1 MFHHIH
7 TSTTASGETLRWLNL
22 PDGKVRRK
30 FFPPA
35 NPRNFQE
42 RIADHIAFSPDG
54 RTLASAERDHTVVL
68 YETASGLPRRVLAG
82 HRNNVSR
89 LAFTRDGRRLV
100 TVSADLTGLVWDLS
114 LASAGVR
121 KRSKDEPAQAWSDL
135 ADCLDGGK
143 VHRAMAM
150 LAGDPHGA
158 VVLLRAQLQPA
169 RAVDA
174 KQLARLLADL
184 DSDRFD
190 VRSVAFAKL
199 DEFGDAITG
208 ALRGQLKKNLS
219 LEVRRRLQVLLE
231 KHDPATLSS
240 DRLRAIRAV
249 ELLEHLGTPPAVALL
264 DRLAQGN
271 PHASLTRAAR
281 AAVERLRRVAMGS
294 SS

>member
-1 MFHHIH
+1 MAFTPDDDGVIMCMFHHIH

-35 NPRNFQE
+35 NPAQLSGAHRGPHRVFAGRPNPGE
-42 RIADHIAFSPDG
+42 RQC
-54 RTLASAERDHTVVL
+54 DHTVVL

-158 VVLLRAQLQPA
+158 VVLLRA
-169 RAVDA
+169 
-174 KQLARLLADL
+174 
-184 DSDRFD
+184 
-190 VRSVAFAKL
+190 VAA
-199 DEFGDAITG
+199 GPCG
-208 ALRGQLKKNLS
+208 
-219 LEVRRRLQVLLE
+219 
-231 KHDPATLSS
+231 
-240 DRLRAIRAV
+240 
-249 ELLEHLGTPPAVALL
+249 
-264 DRLAQGN
+264 
-271 PHASLTRAAR
+271 
-281 AAVERLRRVAMGS
+281 
-294 SS
+294 